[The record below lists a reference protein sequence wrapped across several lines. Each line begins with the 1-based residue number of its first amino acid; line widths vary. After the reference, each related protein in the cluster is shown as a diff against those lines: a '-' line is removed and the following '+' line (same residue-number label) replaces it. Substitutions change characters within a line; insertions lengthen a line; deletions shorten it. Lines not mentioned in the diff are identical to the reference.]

1 MGCDGGTSLALLG
14 SMLHRIGSLALAAT
28 LVVACTTI
36 HRVPRP
42 ATVGELQE
50 MTDRDLAAGTFATQ
64 RGLAGVSV
72 LFQPAD
78 GSAELVPVARDRA
91 LALMDSG
98 GAPYDSS
105 LLRGYEIKRTGT
117 GALEDLG
124 VGVLTGVL
132 TGAAIGAG
140 LGDWRDCRN
149 ECDSIPG
156 ETAMLW
162 SALILGAAVGVVGA
176 LIGAGV
182 RHTDR
187 YLF

>member
-1 MGCDGGTSLALLG
+1 MP
-14 SMLHRIGSLALAAT
+14 HRIGSLALAVT
-28 LVVACTTI
+28 LFAACTTI

-64 RGLAGVSV
+64 RHLAAVSV
-72 LFQPAD
+72 LFQPTD
-78 GSAELVPVARDRA
+78 GSAELVPVPRDLA
-91 LALMDSG
+91 LATMDSA

-105 LLRGYEIKRTGT
+105 LLRGYEVKRTGT
-117 GALEDLG
+117 GALEGLG

-140 LGDWRDCRN
+140 FGDWSSCRS
-149 ECDSIPG
+149 ECDFPPA